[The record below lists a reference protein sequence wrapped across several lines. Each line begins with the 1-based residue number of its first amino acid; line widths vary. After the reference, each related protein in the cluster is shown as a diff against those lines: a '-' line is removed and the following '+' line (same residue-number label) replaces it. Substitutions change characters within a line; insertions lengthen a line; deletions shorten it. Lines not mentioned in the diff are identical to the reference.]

1 MISLFIALLIVS
13 ACALQCAEP
22 NFGKLGP
29 DVMRRVITY
38 CDYKTLCSCTS
49 VSKAICNLA
58 LNMPEDTMKIT
69 REQVLSYL
77 SSYYNPV
84 PTNGAWNKLGGY
96 RWIQSIC
103 NQCLGETCKCSVM
116 KTPSLFCHAGLQWQE
131 GGRSLDVAIFKML
144 IPSPVVKRFLEW
156 YRQGE
161 DYKIVQMSVSL
172 PIPKIA
178 DAAHCLSV
186 RDYTESW
193 IDQHGNLCVLEKPLC
208 EMPDYVYRLSM
219 NNTWQSFACKLVITG
234 SVQESDCGALVSL
247 SLLKNFPVFL
257 NDFVKQHT
265 RPYQHSYIQ
274 NFPSG
279 GASMVFPWKPS
290 FLNDVSHARELCNLL
305 LFTICREDIETMEN
319 EKSNAIY
326 IKAAVCAQY
335 GGSCN
340 WVHCFLKEYDGMCRK
355 TFYDVH
361 SEEGGEFAICQE
373 PCTGRHEFHEFRD
386 FLGLKIAE
394 SVRYSSAYRRVI
406 TWSPLAGILM
416 WEHEDTPPIYYK
428 TCSRKNPN
436 VKSGYSKKSKVKIEK
451 IIDEF
456 SQNKLIF
463 ERLEDIVYTIK
474 QIGKEPQI
482 LRADNEHF
490 VEIRQCSHYKNIL
503 KTRLFVHEPG
513 CKPARGWRPL
523 AYGELH
529 NCIGTIIRA
538 IVDVKSTKWLGCTGS
553 LHSLSLIE
561 ERMGKD
567 EKKIFVRHAVIPS
580 LLKRDPS
587 EPYFND
593 MKDPVD
599 AAAGSIFDDSGE
611 DNKEVY
617 VQNIDAQSLSKQGDK
632 DSCEIHFNNKKDP
645 TTVGTIV
652 DNLDAVTDKGPVVG
666 ILTRFFCQTVACVRD
681 TISSYVVT
689 PTRFVW
695 NVLSMIAAYHS
706 SFSCS

>member
-1 MISLFIALLIVS
+1 
-13 ACALQCAEP
+13 LQ
-22 NFGKLGP
+22 
-29 DVMRRVITY
+29 
-38 CDYKTLCSCTS
+38 
-49 VSKAICNLA
+49 
-58 LNMPEDTMKIT
+58 
-69 REQVLSYL
+69 
-77 SSYYNPV
+77 
-84 PTNGAWNKLGGY
+84 
-96 RWIQSIC
+96 
-103 NQCLGETCKCSVM
+103 
-116 KTPSLFCHAGLQWQE
+116 
-131 GGRSLDVAIFKML
+131 
-144 IPSPVVKRFLEW
+144 
-156 YRQGE
+156 
-161 DYKIVQMSVSL
+161 
-172 PIPKIA
+172 
-178 DAAHCLSV
+178 
-186 RDYTESW
+186 
-193 IDQHGNLCVLEKPLC
+193 
-208 EMPDYVYRLSM
+208 
-219 NNTWQSFACKLVITG
+219 
-234 SVQESDCGALVSL
+234 
-247 SLLKNFPVFL
+247 
-257 NDFVKQHT
+257 
-265 RPYQHSYIQ
+265 
-274 NFPSG
+274 
-279 GASMVFPWKPS
+279 
-290 FLNDVSHARELCNLL
+290 
-305 LFTICREDIETMEN
+305 
-319 EKSNAIY
+319 
-326 IKAAVCAQY
+326 
-335 GGSCN
+335 
-340 WVHCFLKEYDGMCRK
+340 
-355 TFYDVH
+355 
-361 SEEGGEFAICQE
+361 
-373 PCTGRHEFHEFRD
+373 
-386 FLGLKIAE
+386 
-394 SVRYSSAYRRVI
+394 YSSADRRAI
-406 TWSPLAGILM
+406 TWSPLAGIMM
-416 WEHEDTPPIYYK
+416 WEHGDTAPIFYK

-490 VEIRQCSHYKNIL
+490 VEIRQCSHKNIL